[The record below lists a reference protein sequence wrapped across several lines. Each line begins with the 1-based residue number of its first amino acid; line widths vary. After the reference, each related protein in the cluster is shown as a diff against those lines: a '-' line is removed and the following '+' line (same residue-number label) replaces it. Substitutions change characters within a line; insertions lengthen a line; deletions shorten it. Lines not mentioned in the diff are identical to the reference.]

1 MEKVDVMLEPVR
13 AFLVQVG
20 AFLPSLAVALVVL
33 LVGFLLAKA
42 ARFAVQRG
50 LRAVNFHIVTQRSG
64 MDGFLQR
71 GGTEADTAS
80 VLAALVYW
88 LVILAAL
95 VVAFNGMGLAHVT
108 ELLSKVML
116 FVPKVIVSLLILAFG
131 AYFARFVGNAVIT
144 YCTGIGLRD
153 ANALGTLARYVIMV
167 FVTMIAFD
175 QLDIGGHIVRQAF
188 LIVLGGLV
196 LALALAFGLGGQ
208 RWAAA
213 HLERWWPAPEPTSTK
228 PFRDNDLP

>member
-1 MEKVDVMLEPVR
+1 METTMDRVDVMLEPVR

-20 AFLPSLAVALVVL
+20 AFLPSLAVAIVVL

-50 LRAVNFHIVTQRSG
+50 LRAINFHIVTERSG
-64 MDGFLQR
+64 LDGFLQR
-71 GGTEADTAS
+71 GGTQADTAA

-88 LVILAAL
+88 LVIFAAL

-108 ELLSKVML
+108 DLLSKVML
-116 FVPKVIVSLLILAFG
+116 FLPKVIVAVLILAFG
-131 AYFARFVGNAVIT
+131 AYFARFVGNAVVT
-144 YCTGIGLRD
+144 YCRGVGLPD
-153 ANALGTLARYVIMV
+153 ARALGALSRYAILV
-167 FVTMIAFD
+167 FVVMIAFD
-175 QLDIGGHIVRQAF
+175 QLDIGGRIISWAF

-208 RWAAA
+208 GWAAA
-213 HLERWWPAPEPTSTK
+213 HLERWWPSPKATDEEP
-228 PFRDNDLP
+228 PR

>member
-1 MEKVDVMLEPVR
+1 MDRVDVMLEPVR

-20 AFLPSLAVALVVL
+20 AFLPSLAVAIVVL

-42 ARFAVQRG
+42 ARFTVQRG
-50 LRAVNFHIVTQRSG
+50 LRAINFHIVTERSG

-71 GGTEADTAS
+71 GGTQADTAA

-88 LVILAAL
+88 LVIFAAL

-108 ELLSKVML
+108 DLLSKVML
-116 FVPKVIVSLLILAFG
+116 FLPKVIVAVLILAFG
-131 AYFARFVGNAVIT
+131 AYFARFVSNAVVT
-144 YCTGIGLRD
+144 YCRGVGIRD
-153 ANALGTLARYVIMV
+153 AQALGVLARYAILV
-167 FVTMIAFD
+167 FVVMIAFD
-175 QLDIGGHIVRQAF
+175 QLDIGGRIISAAF

-208 RWAAA
+208 GWAAA
-213 HLERWWPAPEPTSTK
+213 HLERWWPAPK
-228 PFRDNDLP
+228 PGERDELP